1 MINENKYKC
10 IIVVPCYNEAARWD
24 FDAWNEK
31 LALPDIFWLFIND
44 GSTDHTSQ
52 ILKIVKNVN
61 AEVINLP
68 DNIGKGE
75 TVRLGM
81 LEALKM
87 SHSLPVGFMDAD
99 NAFTKD
105 GLVQIITTYC
115 RLKNHGFSSDE
126 FDTVWASRMK
136 LAGRK
141 IKRHLY
147 RHVAGRFV
155 SFALRMKYGDL
166 PLDTQAGLKI
176 FENSPKLY
184 TVLEQKF
191 TTRWLFEIEMVH
203 RWQVLNNQPMKI
215 WEEPVIEWVDV
226 PGSKV
231 SGKEI
236 SRVVKEL
243 TAVLAMKK

>member
-1 MINENKYKC
+1 MINKEKYKC
-10 IIVVPCYNEAARWD
+10 IIVVPCYNEASRWD

-31 LALPDIFWLFIND
+31 LALPGIFWIFVND
-44 GSTDHTSQ
+44 GSTDHTNQ
-52 ILKIVKNVN
+52 ILKIVKNTN

-75 TVRLGM
+75 TVRFGM

-87 SHSLPVGFMDAD
+87 SSSLPVGFMDAD

-105 GLVQIITTYC
+105 GLVQIVTTYC
-115 RLKNHGFSSDE
+115 RLKEHGFSSDD

-147 RHVAGRFV
+147 RHIAGRFV
-155 SFALRMKYGDL
+155 SLVLRAKYGTL
-166 PLDTQAGLKI
+166 PFDTQAGLKI
-176 FENSPKLY
+176 FENSPELRK
-184 TVLEQKF
+184 VLEKKF
-191 TTRWLFEIEMVH
+191 ATRWLFEIEIVH
-203 RWQVLNNQPMKI
+203 RWQSLNKQPMRI
-215 WEEPVIEWVDV
+215 WEEPVIEWIDI

-231 SGKEI
+231 SGNEI
-236 SRVVKEL
+236 GRIVKEL
-243 TAVLAMKK
+243 SMVLSMKK